1 MSLARRLSISLTG
14 AAVAAAL
21 ALAAPAVAQAPPAT
35 FTVGGEVN
43 NPSTQTVAD
52 LAKLPQH
59 NLRVKFIS
67 GKGAERHT
75 YRGPYLY
82 DVVNQAE
89 PDFDPDIKNDE
100 LRFYVSATGSDGYAA
115 IVSWGEI
122 DPDFAG
128 RKILLA
134 VSEDGRSLAADGPR
148 LVVPRDRH
156 GGRYVTNVV
165 SIRVGDSD
173 ADVDG
178 EQAGP

>member
-1 MSLARRLSISLTG
+1 MSAARRMFISLTI
-14 AAVAAAL
+14 AVAAPGL
-21 ALAAPAVAQAPPAT
+21 ALAAPAVAQAPPVT
-35 FTVGGEVN
+35 FQVNGDVN

-59 NLRVKFIS
+59 KVRVKFLS
-67 GKGAERHT
+67 GKVERHT
-75 YRGPYLY
+75 YRGRYLY
-82 DVVNQAE
+82 DVVNQAQ
-89 PDFDPDIKNDE
+89 PDFDPDIKNDK
-100 LRFYVSATGSDGYAA
+100 LRFYVAATGSDGYAA

-128 RKILLA
+128 RKVLLA

-156 GGRYVTNVV
+156 GGRYVSNVV

-173 ADVDG
+173 AEVDG
-178 EQAGP
+178 ERAGP

>member
-1 MSLARRLSISLTG
+1 VSRPVLTNERG
-14 AAVAAAL
+14 D
-21 ALAAPAVAQAPPAT
+21 
-35 FTVGGEVN
+35 VN

-59 NLRVKFIS
+59 KVRVKFLS
-67 GKGAERHT
+67 GKVERHT
-75 YRGPYLY
+75 YRGRYLY
-82 DVVNQAE
+82 DVVNQAQ
-89 PDFDPDIKNDE
+89 PDFDPDIKNDK
-100 LRFYVSATGSDGYAA
+100 LRFYVAATGSDGYAA

-128 RKILLA
+128 RKVLLA

-156 GGRYVTNVV
+156 GGRYVSNVV
-165 SIRVGDSD
+165 SIRIGDSD
-173 ADVDG
+173 GEVDG

>member
-1 MSLARRLSISLTG
+1 MSAVRRLQLSVVGL
-14 AAVAAAL
+14 VATV
-21 ALAAPAVAQAPPAT
+21 ALAAPAAAQAPAAT
-35 FTVGGEVN
+35 FQVTGDVN
-43 NPSTQTVAD
+43 NPLTLTTAD

-59 NLRVKFIS
+59 KVRVKFLS
-67 GKGAERHT
+67 GSSKERHT

-82 DVVNQAE
+82 DVVTQAQ
-89 PDFDPDIKNDE
+89 PDFDPDIKNDK
-100 LRFYVSATGSDGYAA
+100 LRFYVSATGADGYAA

-122 DPDFAG
+122 DPDFGA

-148 LVVPRDRH
+148 LVVPRDKR
-156 GGRYVTNVV
+156 GGRYVSNVI

-173 ADVDG
+173 AEIDG

>member
-1 MSLARRLSISLTG
+1 MRRLCISLTG
-14 AAVAAAL
+14 VVLAAAVAMAGS
-21 ALAAPAVAQAPPAT
+21 AVAQAPPAS
-35 FTVGGEVN
+35 FTVGGDVSS
-43 NPSTQTVAD
+43 PSTQTVAD

-59 NLRVKFIS
+59 KLRVKFLS
-67 GKGAERHT
+67 GKGVERHT

-82 DVVNQAE
+82 DVVNQAQ
-89 PDFDPDIKNDE
+89 PDFDPEIKNDK
-100 LRFYVSATGSDGYAA
+100 LRSYVAATGSDGYAA

-156 GGRYVTNVV
+156 GGRYVSNVV

-173 ADVDG
+173 AEVDG

>member
-1 MSLARRLSISLTG
+1 MSRPVLTNERG
-14 AAVAAAL
+14 D
-21 ALAAPAVAQAPPAT
+21 
-35 FTVGGEVN
+35 VN

-59 NLRVKFIS
+59 KVRVKFLS
-67 GKGAERHT
+67 GKVERHT
-75 YRGPYLY
+75 YRGRYLY
-82 DVVNQAE
+82 DVVNQAQ
-89 PDFDPDIKNDE
+89 PDFDPDIKNDK
-100 LRFYVSATGSDGYAA
+100 LRFYVAATGSDGYAA

-128 RKILLA
+128 RKVLLA

-156 GGRYVTNVV
+156 GGRYVSNVV

-173 ADVDG
+173 AEVDG